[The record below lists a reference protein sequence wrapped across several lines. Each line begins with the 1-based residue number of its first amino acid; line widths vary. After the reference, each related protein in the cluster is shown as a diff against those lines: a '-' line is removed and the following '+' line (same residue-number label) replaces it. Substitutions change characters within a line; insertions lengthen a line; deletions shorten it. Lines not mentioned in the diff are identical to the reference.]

1 MRNGRPSIGPEVHGA
16 LSDLVARGAIRSV
29 VGRRIRM
36 DEVGAALEDHEQRR
50 TTGRTVV
57 EV

>member
-1 MRNGRPSIGPEVHGA
+1 VHGA
-16 LSDLVARGAIRSV
+16 LSDLVARGAMRSV
-29 VGRRIRM
+29 VGRRIRI